1 MFEKKT
7 VFIVGAGASAELGL
21 PVGSQL
27 KDTIANKLNIRYDD
41 GFSLTS
47 GDYRIAQAIK
57 TLTSNGRGQNDYY
70 SAGRSITDAMP
81 LSISIDN
88 FLHTHNHDDHTIL
101 MGKLGIV
108 QSILEAEAK
117 SKIYNN
123 RGDDQGFDLQNTKD
137 VWLSTFCQMLCEGVE
152 LPNLENIF
160 ENVAFIV
167 FNYDR
172 CLEHFLVHALSVYF
186 KIQRLDAIK
195 LVNKLT
201 IIHPYGQV
209 GRLPWQKDAQ
219 SGSVRY
225 GDYDLYTYT
234 LLEIAKQIK
243 TFTERVEDD
252 AKMEQMRSLLEEAD
266 VVTYL
271 GFSYGEMNMQLMRA
285 NRQTAPL
292 VFGTAFGISQPN
304 IKAVIKD
311 MPQSF
316 NCFAYHLTP
325 ELADLAC
332 QDFLNQY
339 WKPILRGMKL
349 KEKPKAQRESRHNP
363 PLIGGLSSLPS
374 KDW

>member
-1 MFEKKT
+1 MFAKKT
-7 VFIVGAGASAELGL
+7 VFVVGAGASAELDL

-27 KDTIANKLNIRYDD
+27 KDIIAQKLDIRYTD
-41 GFSLTS
+41 GLRLTS
-47 GDYRIAQAIK
+47 GDYRIVDAIK
-57 TLTSNGRGQNDYY
+57 NLTSNGQGQNAYY
-70 SAGRSITDAMP
+70 DAGRSIANAMP

-88 FLHTHNHDDHTIL
+88 FLHTHNHDVHTIL

-108 QSILEAEAK
+108 QSILEAEAQ
-117 SKIYNN
+117 SKIYNK
-123 RGDDQGFDLQNTKD
+123 RGDSQGFDLQNTKD

-152 LPNLENIF
+152 LHNLDSIF

-172 CLEHFLVHALSVYF
+172 CLEHFLAHALTVYF
-186 KIQRLDAIK
+186 KIQRSEAIK

-209 GRLPWQKDAQ
+209 GRLPWQMDAE
-219 SGSVRY
+219 GGDVEY
-225 GDYDLYTYT
+225 GDYELYTPK

-243 TFTERVEDD
+243 TFTERIEDD
-252 AKMEQMRSLLEEAD
+252 AKMEQMRFLLSEAK

-271 GFSYGEMNMQLMRA
+271 GFSYGEMNMKLMKSRS
-285 NRQTAPL
+285 RKTPF

-311 MPQSF
+311 IPQSIGYP
-316 NCFAYHLTP
+316 AHQMRP
-325 ELADLAC
+325 ELANLPC

-349 KEKPKAQRESRHNP
+349 EDKPKAKWQSRHSLP
-363 PLIGGLSSLPS
+363 PLFQGNYQFQT
-374 KDW
+374 

>member
-7 VFIVGAGASAELGL
+7 VFVVGAGASAELDL

-27 KDTIANKLNIRYDD
+27 KDIIASKLNIRYDD
-41 GFSLTS
+41 GFRLAY
-47 GDYRIAQAIK
+47 GDYRIVDAIK
-57 TLTSNGRGQNDYY
+57 NLTPNRQEQNAYY
-70 SAGRSITDAMP
+70 GAGRSIANAMP

-88 FLHTHNHDDHTIL
+88 FLHTHNHDDHTTL

-108 QSILEAEAK
+108 QSILEAEAQ
-117 SKIYNN
+117 SKIYNK
-123 RGDDQGFDLQNTKD
+123 RGDNQGFDLQNTKD
-137 VWLSTFCQMLCEGVE
+137 VWLSTFCQMLCEDVE
-152 LPNLENIF
+152 LHNLDNIF

-186 KIQRLDAIK
+186 KIQRSEAIK

-209 GRLPWQKDAQ
+209 GRLPWQKDAE
-219 SGSVRY
+219 GGDVEY
-225 GDYDLYTYT
+225 GDYELYTPK

-243 TFTERVEDD
+243 TFTERIEDD
-252 AKMEQMRSLLEEAD
+252 DKMEQMRSLLSEAD

-285 NRQTAPL
+285 NRQSAPL

-349 KEKPKAQRESRHNP
+349 EEKPKAQRQRGHN
-363 PLIGGLSSLPS
+363 LPTLRQGNYPFQT
-374 KDW
+374 